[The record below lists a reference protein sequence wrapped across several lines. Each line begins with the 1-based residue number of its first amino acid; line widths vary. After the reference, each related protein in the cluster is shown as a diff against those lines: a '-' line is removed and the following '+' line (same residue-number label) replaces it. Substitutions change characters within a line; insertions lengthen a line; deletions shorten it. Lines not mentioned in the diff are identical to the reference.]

1 MELNMLYA
9 TALRMHSTCARIFFT
24 LVHLGL
30 EVFKKFIPSI
40 KFVEKSVIRV
50 DKYYII

>member
-1 MELNMLYA
+1 MELNMLM
-9 TALRMHSTCARIFFT
+9 RRRCACTRRVRIFFT
-24 LVHLGL
+24 WVHLDL
-30 EVFKKFIPSI
+30 EVFKKFIHRI